1 MNIYKQLFA
10 VQALK
15 ESGISFSFEMY
26 IKTDTV
32 VTFDQK
38 KKKAKTIA
46 DIVEDEG
53 NVTER

>member
-1 MNIYKQLFA
+1 ML
-10 VQALK
+10 
-15 ESGISFSFEMY
+15 